1 MNNSL
6 IINQT
11 LSKDIESYCKLNN
24 IEDIDKFMIKCL
36 KRGFDSEKFGLL
48 NADEQPVREIEVIK
62 EVEVI
67 KEIPVEKVVTKY
79 KKDDK
84 KIKELEEKIKKLE
97 EKEVFSTDDKA
108 KKLSETLQVLRKE
121 NSDKITQI
129 NDLTNKIKELEDLI
143 ETSGVI
149 KIKKI

>member
-24 IEDIDKFMIKCL
+24 IDDIDKFIIKCL
-36 KRGFDSEKFGLL
+36 RRGFDSEKFGLL
-48 NADEQPVREIEVIK
+48 NADEQPVKEI
-62 EVEVI
+62 EVI

-79 KKDDK
+79 KNDNK

-97 EKEVFSTDDKA
+97 EKEVFSTDDKS
-108 KKLSETLQVLRKE
+108 KKLSKTLQVLKKE
-121 NSDKITQI
+121 NSDKTTQI
-129 NDLTNKIKELEDLI
+129 NDLTNKIMELENLI
-143 ETSGVI
+143 ETSGII

>member
-24 IEDIDKFMIKCL
+24 IDDIDKFIIKCL
-36 KRGFDSEKFGLL
+36 RRGFDSEKFGLL
-48 NADEQPVREIEVIK
+48 NADEQPVKEI
-62 EVEVI
+62 EVI

-79 KKDDK
+79 KNDNK

-97 EKEVFSTDDKA
+97 EKEVFSTDDKS
-108 KKLSETLQVLRKE
+108 KKLSETLQVLKKE
-121 NSDKITQI
+121 NSDKTTQI
-129 NDLTNKIKELEDLI
+129 NDLTNKIMELENLI
-143 ETSGVI
+143 ETSGII